1 MDLREVEEMQI
12 EAAEKIWKN
21 GELIPWKDATVH
33 VLAHGL
39 HYGTGVF
46 EGIRCYDTDKGPAV
60 FRLEEH
66 MKRMHDSAKA
76 IQMKIPYGVEELC
89 SAVKETI
96 KTNRLGACYIR
107 PISFFGVMGIGVNPT
122 GYPIETF
129 IIAFPMGAY
138 LGDEGLRNGI
148 RVHTSSWHRVTNGS
162 VPATAKICGDYLN
175 GALAVMEAKM
185 NGFDETIMLNELH
198 MVAEGS
204 GENVF
209 MVKDNVLFTPPANAG
224 ILPGITRDS
233 IMTIAR
239 DMGYEVHERNFA
251 RSEMYLADE
260 LFFTGTAAEVTPIRE
275 VDRRPV
281 GSGRPGPVTVAI
293 QARFNETVKGRDDK
307 YAAWLDLIR

>member
-1 MDLREVEEMQI
+1 MQI
-12 EAAEKIWKN
+12 QAVERIWKN
-21 GELIPWKDATVH
+21 GELIPWKDATGH

-46 EGIRCYDTDKGPAV
+46 EGIRCYDTDRGPAV
-60 FRLEEH
+60 FRLKEH
-66 MKRMHDSAKA
+66 MKRMHDSARA
-76 IQMKIPYGVEELC
+76 IQMKIPYGVDELC

-96 KTNRLGACYIR
+96 KANDLGACYVR
-107 PISFFGVMGIGVNPT
+107 PISFFGVTGIGVDPT
-122 GYPIETF
+122 GYPVETF
-129 IIAFPMGAY
+129 IVAFPMGAY

-185 NGFDETIMLNELH
+185 NGFDETIMLNDLH

-209 MVKDNVLFTPPANAG
+209 MVKDGTLFTPPASAG

-239 DMGYEVHERNFA
+239 DLGYEVHERNFA

-275 VDRRPV
+275 VDRRAV
-281 GSGRPGPVTVAI
+281 GAGRPGPVTVAI
-293 QARFNETVKGRDDK
+293 QARFNEAVTGRDGK
-307 YAAWLDLIR
+307 YAAWMDLVR